1 MGVDAEFVGMDYFAV
16 KSDVDAEKKQILT
29 DFIKKVYADQEFQSF
44 MSDMGMKAWEA
55 DDKEILDAIN
65 KQTEDMKQYVELLQ

>member
-1 MGVDAEFVGMDYFAV
+1 
-16 KSDVDAEKKQILT
+16 
-29 DFIKKVYADQEFQSF
+29 

-55 DDKEILDAIN
+55 DDKEILGAIN

>member
-1 MGVDAEFVGMDYFAV
+1 MWEWT

-29 DFIKKVYADQEFQSF
+29 DFIKKVYADQEFQTF

>member
-1 MGVDAEFVGMDYFAV
+1 MDYFAV

>member
-29 DFIKKVYADQEFQSF
+29 DFIKKVYADQEFQTF